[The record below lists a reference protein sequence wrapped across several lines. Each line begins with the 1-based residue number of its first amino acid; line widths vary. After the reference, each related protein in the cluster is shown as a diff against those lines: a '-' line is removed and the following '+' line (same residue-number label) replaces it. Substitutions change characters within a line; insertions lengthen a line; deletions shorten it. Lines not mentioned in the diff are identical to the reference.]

1 MLVRI
6 WRTGVDASRLAEY
19 GEFERERSLPMFR
32 EQRGLLGVLF
42 LREADD
48 RAAALTFWE
57 DEEAIRALA
66 ASPSYKETV
75 ETLLATGLLRGEQT
89 VEVFEVRDGELMT
102 HELIRALR
110 S

>member
-6 WRTGVDASRLAEY
+6 WRTGVDAARLAEY

-57 DEEAIRALA
+57 DEEAIQALA
-66 ASPSYKETV
+66 TSPSYNRTV
-75 ETLLATGLLRGEQT
+75 EALLATGLLRGEQT
-89 VEVFEVRDGELMT
+89 VEVFEVKDGELLT
-102 HELIRALR
+102 QELVRELR